1 MNKTQ
6 RKLKAT
12 SNPGMVKTL
21 YLERMYGV
29 ESRRQVIVG
38 LSEIYLFK
46 RMVLNI
52 ISEQQR
58 QERSNNRYMSSCK

>member
-12 SNPGMVKTL
+12 SSPGMVKTL